1 MSADQGRWFKLWV
14 SALNDPD
21 LRNLPIEDFGR
32 WCIFGAYLKLH
43 GHDGRITL
51 REPAL
56 ALQELL
62 RLPSFEAVVKILAS
76 FPNCNATPVTTASV
90 TVDVEWLNWQR
101 YQGDYCGDRVRRY
114 RDKKRTLSNGP
125 ISDSV
130 TGIEEKRREEKRRD
144 KKRVRTEAVAAPTLI
159 QFRLPASVSEAL
171 DRAPKLGADR
181 RIRTPVYWQALV
193 RAHGGVDYGHEV
205 LKAEAWMVAN
215 PARAPRK
222 NLARFL
228 ATWIG
233 RAERPEED
241 AD

>member
-1 MSADQGRWFKLWV
+1 VSADQGRWFKLWV

-90 TVDVEWLNWQR
+90 TVDIEWLNWQR

-125 ISDSV
+125 ILDSV

-144 KKRVRTEAVAAPTLI
+144 KKRRRGNHVVLSDD
-159 QFRLPASVSEAL
+159 QFL
-171 DRAPKLGADR
+171 DSLRS
-181 RIRTPVYWQALV
+181 
-193 RAHGGVDYGHEV
+193 
-205 LKAEAWMVAN
+205 N
-215 PARAPRK
+215 PAYKGLDIDTEMGKLDAWLLTPRGVGKKKTRGRVVAWLNRADKPMAAGAAADPYAKFPRYK
-222 NLARFL
+222 
-228 ATWIG
+228 
-233 RAERPEED
+233 
-241 AD
+241 